1 MKKSPSSK
9 SPADVPGEGNYSAA
23 RRFRQGEEKFVAKN
37 KRRIPGLGKDAEEAL
52 DGPEGD
58 ELRRAEDR
66 AGAHSHSRGNER

>member
-1 MKKSPSSK
+1 MDKSQPSK
-9 SPADVPGEGNYSAA
+9 PDVPGEGNYSAA

-37 KRRIPGLGKDAEEAL
+37 KHRIPSLGKEAEEAL

-58 ELRRAEDR
+58 ELRQTEDR